1 MGQGDHNER
10 ERNGSTGE
18 SKQEGASTAARE
30 GESGNQLIED
40 TRQREG
46 ERERRKKVG
55 SGDGGD

>member
-46 ERERRKKVG
+46 EAKESRFW
-55 SGDGGD
+55 